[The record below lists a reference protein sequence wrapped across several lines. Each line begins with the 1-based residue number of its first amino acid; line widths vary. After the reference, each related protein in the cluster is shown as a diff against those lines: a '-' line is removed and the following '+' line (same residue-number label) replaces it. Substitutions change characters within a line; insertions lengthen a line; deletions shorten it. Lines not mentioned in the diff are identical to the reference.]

1 MEADRVGPDGTGG
14 SKPPLG
20 GRIHPEQALAVVLL
34 LLGLAITG
42 LGVYS
47 YVEESTAVADAVE
60 IEAEITDTQ
69 IREVSALRGNTR
81 YEPTATFEYRFRGT
95 TYTSDD
101 IFPAGSSERYRDRAA
116 AESVLSAF
124 EVGETV
130 TAYVAPD
137 TPSEAYLRATR
148 SNTSRQFLVFG
159 VFMALVGG
167 VRLLQTWV
175 APKFG
180 SGRPDG

>member
-1 MEADRVGPDGTGG
+1 MRVDGGGPDGASGTE
-14 SKPPLG
+14 SPLRE
-20 GRIHPEQALAVVLL
+20 RIHPEQALAAVLL
-34 LLGLAITG
+34 ILGLAITG
-42 LGVYS
+42 LGVYG
-47 YVEESTAVADAVE
+47 YAEESAAVDDAVE
-60 IEAEITDTQ
+60 VEAEITDSQ
-69 IREVSALRGNTR
+69 IRQVSALRANTR

-95 TYTSDD
+95 DYTADD

-130 TAYVAPD
+130 TAYVSPAAPG
-137 TPSEAYLRATR
+137 EAYLRATR

-159 VFMALVGG
+159 AFMTLVGG
-167 VRLLQTWV
+167 VRIVQTWI
-175 APKFG
+175 APSFG

>member
-1 MEADRVGPDGTGG
+1 MRVDGVGPDGASGTG
-14 SKPPLG
+14 SPLRE
-20 GRIHPEQALAVVLL
+20 RIHPEQALAAVLL
-34 LLGLAITG
+34 ILGLAITG
-42 LGVYS
+42 LGVYG
-47 YVEESTAVADAVE
+47 YVEESAAVDDAVE
-60 IEAEITDTQ
+60 IEAEITGIQ
-69 IREVSALRGNTR
+69 IREVSALRANTR

-95 TYTSDD
+95 AYTSDD

-130 TAYVAPD
+130 TAYVSPA
-137 TPSEAYLRATR
+137 TPGEAYLRATR

-159 VFMALVGG
+159 VFVALVGG
-167 VRLLQTWV
+167 VRIAQTWL
-175 APKFG
+175 APRFG